1 MQEVFVIA
9 NLGESDLEFNIDADG
24 YSWKS
29 SNDEN
34 LDYFWIDISDEST
47 LINFSHNDYASDQ
60 IMQLDFEFPFYNSSY
75 TNLII
80 NPNGWVGFGED
91 NTGWD
96 NTSLPNSGAPNPA
109 IMGFWDDLNPI
120 NSNGTGQGNVYFH
133 SNEER
138 AVVWFDNVQHW
149 PTNFEGSIYDFQIV
163 MYSTGDIFINY
174 RSMEGLTNS
183 GTIGI
188 QDFSGTNGLLVNY
201 NANFVEDQF
210 LTYDPEIPSSPR
222 GVESTK
228 FDLYETTKEIAN
240 EKEKDLGVKSPLQSK
255 DERFGIL
262 RNEHFPENI
271 LILDTETTGLD
282 NENDDCLEV
291 GSILFNVKSRSVLA
305 QQSFL
310 LPVEINNA
318 EKINN
323 IPAEI
328 TRLPQPLSEAIKYFE
343 SLVRVSDV
351 IVAHNAEFDMKW
363 FGLNKLPQI
372 EKQWICSMD
381 DITWPADRQL
391 KTRPSVRDL
400 ALAYGVPVWN
410 AHRALTDCIYLAEVF
425 KRCSELEKL
434 LIRALAVS
442 YTHLTLPTKA

>member
-1 MQEVFVIA
+1 MIEEQ
-9 NLGESDLEFNIDADG
+9 NHQKESE
-24 YSWKS
+24 
-29 SNDEN
+29 
-34 LDYFWIDISDEST
+34 
-47 LINFSHNDYASDQ
+47 
-60 IMQLDFEFPFYNSSY
+60 QLDF
-75 TNLII
+75 
-80 NPNGWVGFGED
+80 
-91 NTGWD
+91 
-96 NTSLPNSGAPNPA
+96 
-109 IMGFWDDLNPI
+109 
-120 NSNGTGQGNVYFH
+120 
-133 SNEER
+133 
-138 AVVWFDNVQHW
+138 
-149 PTNFEGSIYDFQIV
+149 
-163 MYSTGDIFINY
+163 
-174 RSMEGLTNS
+174 
-183 GTIGI
+183 
-188 QDFSGTNGLLVNY
+188 
-201 NANFVEDQF
+201 
-210 LTYDPEIPSSPR
+210 
-222 GVESTK
+222 
-228 FDLYETTKEIAN
+228 LYEATNEISN
-240 EKEKDLGVKSPLQSK
+240 EKEKDPRVKTSFKSNQGPV
-255 DERFGIL
+255 EIL
-262 RNEHFPENI
+262 RKEYLPENI

-291 GSILFNVKSRSVLA
+291 GSILFNVQSRSVLA

-310 LPVEINNA
+310 LPVETNKA

-372 EKQWICSMD
+372 EKRWICSMD

-434 LIRALAVS
+434 LIRALEPKVLLRAEIS
-442 YTHLTLPTKA
+442 YEDRYLAKNAGFRWNDAIKGAWSRKMSLREMEKLEFPVRQVKFDD

>member
-1 MQEVFVIA
+1 MKEEQ
-9 NLGESDLEFNIDADG
+9 
-24 YSWKS
+24 
-29 SNDEN
+29 NDQKVSEQLN
-34 LDYFWIDISDEST
+34 FLHGTTKKISDEKGNH
-47 LINFSHNDYASDQ
+47 LG
-60 IMQLDFEFPFYNSSY
+60 ERSY
-75 TNLII
+75 
-80 NPNGWVGFGED
+80 
-91 NTGWD
+91 
-96 NTSLPNSGAPNPA
+96 SKK
-109 IMGFWDDLNPI
+109 
-120 NSNGTGQGNVYFH
+120 
-133 SNEER
+133 NEER
-138 AVVWFDNVQHW
+138 
-149 PTNFEGSIYDFQIV
+149 
-163 MYSTGDIFINY
+163 
-174 RSMEGLTNS
+174 L
-183 GTIGI
+183 
-188 QDFSGTNGLLVNY
+188 
-201 NANFVEDQF
+201 
-210 LTYDPEIPSSPR
+210 EIL
-222 GVESTK
+222 K
-228 FDLYETTKEIAN
+228 KEN
-240 EKEKDLGVKSPLQSK
+240 P
-255 DERFGIL
+255 
-262 RNEHFPENI
+262 PENI

-282 NENDDCLEV
+282 NDKDDCLEV

-425 KRCSELEKL
+425 KRCGELEKL
-434 LIRALAVS
+434 LIRALEPKVLLRAEIS
-442 YTHLTLPTKA
+442 YEKRHLAKNAGFRWNDAIKGAWSRKMSRRDMEKLEFPVQVVDFYD

>member
-1 MQEVFVIA
+1 MKEEHNHQEESEQLGFLYETPKEIRNQKA
-9 NLGESDLEFNIDADG
+9 KDLGEE
-24 YSWKS
+24 S
-29 SNDEN
+29 S
-34 LDYFWIDISDEST
+34 LK
-47 LINFSHNDYASDQ
+47 
-60 IMQLDFEFPFYNSSY
+60 
-75 TNLII
+75 
-80 NPNGWVGFGED
+80 
-91 NTGWD
+91 
-96 NTSLPNSGAPNPA
+96 
-109 IMGFWDDLNPI
+109 
-120 NSNGTGQGNVYFH
+120 

-138 AVVWFDNVQHW
+138 
-149 PTNFEGSIYDFQIV
+149 
-163 MYSTGDIFINY
+163 
-174 RSMEGLTNS
+174 
-183 GTIGI
+183 
-188 QDFSGTNGLLVNY
+188 
-201 NANFVEDQF
+201 VEI
-210 LTYDPEIPSSPR
+210 L
-222 GVESTK
+222 
-228 FDLYETTKEIAN
+228 
-240 EKEKDLGVKSPLQSK
+240 SK
-255 DERFGIL
+255 
-262 RNEHFPENI
+262 EHFPENI

-282 NENDDCLEV
+282 NKIDDCLEV

-310 LPVEINNA
+310 LPVQINNA

-381 DITWPADRQL
+381 DITWPVDRQL

-410 AHRALTDCIYLAEVF
+410 AHRALTDCIYLSEVF

-434 LIRALAVS
+434 LTRALEPKVLLRAEIS
-442 YTHLTLPTKA
+442 YEERYLAKKAGFRWNDAIKGAWSRKMSRRDMQNLEFPVHEVDFHS

>member
-1 MQEVFVIA
+1 MIIEVR
-9 NLGESDLEFNIDADG
+9 
-24 YSWKS
+24 
-29 SNDEN
+29 
-34 LDYFWIDISDEST
+34 
-47 LINFSHNDYASDQ
+47 LINFEVKEEQNHQKESE
-60 IMQLDFEFPFYNSSY
+60 QL
-75 TNLII
+75 
-80 NPNGWVGFGED
+80 
-91 NTGWD
+91 
-96 NTSLPNSGAPNPA
+96 
-109 IMGFWDDLNPI
+109 
-120 NSNGTGQGNVYFH
+120 
-133 SNEER
+133 
-138 AVVWFDNVQHW
+138 
-149 PTNFEGSIYDFQIV
+149 NFLD
-163 MYSTGDIFINY
+163 
-174 RSMEGLTNS
+174 
-183 GTIGI
+183 
-188 QDFSGTNGLLVNY
+188 
-201 NANFVEDQF
+201 
-210 LTYDPEIPSSPR
+210 
-222 GVESTK
+222 
-228 FDLYETTKEIAN
+228 ETTKEIAN
-240 EKEKDLGVKSPLQSK
+240 EKEKDLGVKSPLQLK

-343 SLVRVSDV
+343 SLVRVSNV
-351 IVAHNAEFDMKW
+351 IVAHNAEFDKKW
-363 FGLNKLPQI
+363 FGLKKLPQI
-372 EKQWICSMD
+372 EKPWICSMD

-425 KRCSELEKL
+425 IRCSELEKL
-434 LIRALAVS
+434 LIRALEPKVLFRAEIS
-442 YTHLTLPTKA
+442 YEDRYLAKNAGFRWNDAIKGAWSRKMSRRDKEKLDFPVHEVDFHS

>member
-1 MQEVFVIA
+1 M
-9 NLGESDLEFNIDADG
+9 
-24 YSWKS
+24 K
-29 SNDEN
+29 
-34 LDYFWIDISDEST
+34 
-47 LINFSHNDYASDQ
+47 
-60 IMQLDFEFPFYNSSY
+60 
-75 TNLII
+75 
-80 NPNGWVGFGED
+80 
-91 NTGWD
+91 
-96 NTSLPNSGAPNPA
+96 
-109 IMGFWDDLNPI
+109 
-120 NSNGTGQGNVYFH
+120 
-133 SNEER
+133 
-138 AVVWFDNVQHW
+138 
-149 PTNFEGSIYDFQIV
+149 
-163 MYSTGDIFINY
+163 
-174 RSMEGLTNS
+174 
-183 GTIGI
+183 
-188 QDFSGTNGLLVNY
+188 
-201 NANFVEDQF
+201 F
-210 LTYDPEIPSSPR
+210 L
-222 GVESTK
+222 
-228 FDLYETTKEIAN
+228 
-240 EKEKDLGVKSPLQSK
+240 SK
-255 DERFGIL
+255 
-262 RNEHFPENI
+262 EHFPENI

-434 LIRALAVS
+434 LIRALR
-442 YTHLTLPTKA
+442 TKSSCFVLRSPMRKGI

>member
-1 MQEVFVIA
+1 MKEDQNYQKNGEQLGFLYDTIKEIPNEKA
-9 NLGESDLEFNIDADG
+9 KNLGE
-24 YSWKS
+24 K
-29 SNDEN
+29 
-34 LDYFWIDISDEST
+34 
-47 LINFSHNDYASDQ
+47 
-60 IMQLDFEFPFYNSSY
+60 
-75 TNLII
+75 
-80 NPNGWVGFGED
+80 NP
-91 NTGWD
+91 
-96 NTSLPNSGAPNPA
+96 SK
-109 IMGFWDDLNPI
+109 
-120 NSNGTGQGNVYFH
+120 
-133 SNEER
+133 SNEE
-138 AVVWFDNVQHW
+138 Q
-149 PTNFEGSIYDFQIV
+149 
-163 MYSTGDIFINY
+163 
-174 RSMEGLTNS
+174 
-183 GTIGI
+183 
-188 QDFSGTNGLLVNY
+188 
-201 NANFVEDQF
+201 VEI
-210 LTYDPEIPSSPR
+210 L
-222 GVESTK
+222 
-228 FDLYETTKEIAN
+228 
-240 EKEKDLGVKSPLQSK
+240 SK
-255 DERFGIL
+255 
-262 RNEHFPENI
+262 EHFPENI

-282 NENDDCLEV
+282 NENDYCLEV

-381 DITWPADRQL
+381 DITWPTERQL

-410 AHRALTDCIYLAEVF
+410 AHRALTDCIYLSEVF

-434 LIRALAVS
+434 LIRALEPKVLIRAEIS
-442 YTHLTLPTKA
+442 YEERGLAKNAGFRWNDAIKGAWSRKMSRREMQKLQFPVHEVDFHS